1 MDGIIVL
8 LPLAMSIII
17 GLLVK
22 CKRFRKKTEWK
33 EVVVMSN
40 DNQQNEHSGFTESE
54 RQFLTLNPI
63 EWTRNNYPIFVR
75 MYDGPLPRPRE
86 LHDIPYEIL

>member
-1 MDGIIVL
+1 MIIVL
-8 LPLAMSIII
+8 LPLAMSIRIV
-17 GLLVK
+17 LLVK

-63 EWTRNNYPIFVR
+63 EWTRNNYPVFVR
-75 MYDGPLPRPRE
+75 MYDSPLPRPRE